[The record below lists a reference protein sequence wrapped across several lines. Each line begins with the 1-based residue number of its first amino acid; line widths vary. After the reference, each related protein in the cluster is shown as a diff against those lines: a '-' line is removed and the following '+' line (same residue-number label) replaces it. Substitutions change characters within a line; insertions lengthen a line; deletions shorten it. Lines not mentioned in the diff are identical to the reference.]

1 MRLIDADELME
12 HAARERLDSRELILQ
27 MIENAPTLKPKI
39 SSKGNMID
47 PKDAPTFLNE
57 LALFFGNVLK
67 DDNTMLK
74 LAQCSLLTLLVTGGK
89 NETD

>member
-12 HAARERLDSRELILQ
+12 HAARERLDSRELIFQ

-39 SSKGNMID
+39 SSNGNMID

-67 DDNTMLK
+67 DNNTMLK
-74 LAQCSLLTLLVTGGK
+74 LVQCSMLTMLVSGGK
-89 NETD
+89 NER

>member
-12 HAARERLDSRELILQ
+12 NAARERLDSRELIFK
-27 MIENAPTLKPKI
+27 MIENAPSLKPKI
-39 SSKGNMID
+39 SSKGDMID

-67 DDNTMLK
+67 DDDTMLK
-74 LAQCSLLTLLVTGGK
+74 LVQCSMMTMLVARG
-89 NETD
+89 DP